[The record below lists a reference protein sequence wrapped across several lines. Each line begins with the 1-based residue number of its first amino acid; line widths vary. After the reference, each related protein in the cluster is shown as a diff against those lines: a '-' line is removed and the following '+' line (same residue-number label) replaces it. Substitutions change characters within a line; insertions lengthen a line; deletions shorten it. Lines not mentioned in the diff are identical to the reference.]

1 MERNV
6 NFKIGGRAYYVPTL
20 YAGGVPGKIVD
31 VQYFAGRAEYVTIA
45 THDGRIIADYAARF
59 SKSKPSPY
67 FVATTY
73 HENYR
78 NNYDGSAVSL
88 RELRV
93 SYETFSAG
101 KMTFDEYMHELTK
114 NGCFVPIS

>member
-6 NFKIGGRAYYVPTL
+6 NFKTGGRAYYVPTL
-20 YAGGVPGKIVD
+20 YAEGVPGKIVD

-45 THDGRIIADYAARF
+45 TRDGRIISDYAARF
-59 SKSKPSPY
+59 SKSKPTPY

-73 HENYR
+73 HENYL
-78 NNYDGSAVSL
+78 NKSTGSVVAL

-93 SYETFSAG
+93 SYEVHQAG
-101 KMTFDEYMHELTK
+101 KMSFDDYMNELK
-114 NGCFVPIS
+114 KSGCFIPID